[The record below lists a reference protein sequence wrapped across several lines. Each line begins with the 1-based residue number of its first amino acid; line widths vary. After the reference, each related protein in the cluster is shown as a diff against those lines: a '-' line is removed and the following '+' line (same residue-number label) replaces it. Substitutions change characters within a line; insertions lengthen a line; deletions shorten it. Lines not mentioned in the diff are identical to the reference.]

1 MASGSQTFQGPAVT
15 ALGLAAARAVE
26 TSRADRLIEDPLAQP
41 LFEAAGAEL
50 PMLVEWPG
58 PGVRPTPEQAL
69 HLHGSRYIGLRTR
82 FYDDLLLEA
91 AHAGLDQAVLLGAG
105 LDTRSHR
112 LPLPEPLRLFEL
124 DQPALLD
131 WKATVLARLGAIP
144 RCTLVPVGVDLRQD
158 WPAALKAAG
167 HDSTRPTAFVAEGLL
182 AYLTSEE
189 QRAFLARVG
198 SLAAPGSRL
207 AFDRIA
213 GDPHSGARL
222 EELSR
227 RSGINMS
234 ELIAGGEADDLAT
247 TLREA
252 GWATRESTTGELA
265 ARYGRDLSDPFAP
278 DGGGGSAE
286 PPWLDTVFL
295 SAFRQRSAGEG

>member
-1 MASGSQTFQGPAVT
+1 VT

-26 TSRADRLIEDPLAQP
+26 TSRPDRLIEDPLARP
-41 LFEAAGAEL
+41 LFDAAGTEL

-58 PGVRPTPEQAL
+58 PDIRPTPEQAL

-91 AHAGLDQAVLLGAG
+91 AEAGVDQAVLLGAG

-112 LPLPEPLRLFEL
+112 LSLPARLRMFEL
-124 DQPALLD
+124 DQAALLD
-131 WKATVLARLGAIP
+131 WKAEVLSRVGAAA
-144 RCTLVPVGVDLRQD
+144 RCTLVAVGVDLRQD

-182 AYLTSEE
+182 AYLTPEE
-189 QRAFLARVG
+189 QRSFLRRVNV
-198 SLAAPGSRL
+198 LAAPGSRL
-207 AFDRIA
+207 GFDRIA
-213 GDPHSGARL
+213 GDPQSGERL
-222 EELSR
+222 NELSR

-234 ELIAGGEADDLAT
+234 ELIAGGEADDLGAV
-247 TLREA
+247 LRGA
-252 GWATRESTTGELA
+252 GWVVLEATAVEVA

-278 DGGGGSAE
+278 DEGPAGAE
-286 PPWLDTVFL
+286 PPWLDTIFV
-295 SAFRQRSAGEG
+295 SGSRP